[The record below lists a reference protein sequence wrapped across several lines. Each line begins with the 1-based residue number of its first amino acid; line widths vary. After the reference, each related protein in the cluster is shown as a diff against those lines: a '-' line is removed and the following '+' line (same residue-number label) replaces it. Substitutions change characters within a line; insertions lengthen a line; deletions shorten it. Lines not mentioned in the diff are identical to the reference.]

1 MSRLLDNS
9 KEYRDELLSKN
20 QSLEIDNSP
29 YNEDDFRKRL
39 LSKNIYTPKDEYDI
53 DNPKILDAI
62 SSFGLNSYINT
73 TALSKITNTI
83 DILYSR
89 INNPTPIVKFG
100 MMKLADQ
107 FLKTVTSNISREISE
122 AVDLSNIFKKGK
134 SIFTGLDY
142 KITKPSNENKLSSI
156 GNLIKN
162 LTGITS
168 NKELLS
174 KDLSDIELIKQSGT
188 GQTNQLIINVS
199 RNRYINPNFY
209 DRFITD
215 NNKLEKL
222 TNKSFIENKIYF
234 DSKNNYFPNYDLGNK
249 EMNKINSE
257 NKYVE
262 YSSNDTQ
269 FIKEFGDINN
279 SRKTDKLEDTNYGF
293 RDDITNNIIWG
304 IDGTKERV
312 NSSKYG
318 NDDVGDDRISD
329 IQPNSLEYT
338 FGVRHGLLKYTSEI
352 INSSRNSL
360 VDITRKKFYDP
371 INRDKFIGKNG
382 SGVYDVPNELLSQ
395 NENLYH
401 GIRQHTMIDQYDRN
415 AKLIRFNGNSVYG
428 GSENSV
434 INDSVIPRIFPT
446 LNDDGSYNNKNLM
459 FSIENLAVK
468 VVKDIPNNLC
478 YMDDA
483 KRTTLPLSEAGNFNG
498 RLMWFP
504 PYDIQLRED
513 VSNKIT
519 PTDFIGRGE
528 PVYTYDNTERSIT
541 LSFKLLIDHPPQLKN
556 IPRQD
561 FYKRVS
567 EFFVFGGEGEYEIF
581 NELDKLKEQLELTIS
596 ELEPLKEVELNHDTP
611 FSDQKISIFFDN
623 DGDAINQTY
632 ENGITD
638 VGEEN
643 DFGLNVGKKTND
655 EVTVEDGFDFKIT
668 NLIEDYL
675 TEENKGLIEIDVIG
689 YASKLYYD
697 EKKESNYNK
706 QLSERRVKNVVGYLK
721 SKYGSTLD
729 NDFKIYKIYKGSD
742 KSEQPNDSSIIN
754 SLSVKEERRVDI
766 TIRKSKTSNTKTITL
781 TPEQREE
788 KNILLKQKDS
798 LNAKI
803 SELNQKI
810 KQFNGNTFNEY
821 KIDDNFMRGFEGVE
835 KFKFQPCFY
844 SQTPEDFH
852 RRLTFLQQCMRQ
864 GKSIDSNI
872 PNSNN
877 SVFGRQPISI
887 LRIGDFFHT
896 KVIFEGMSLDYSM
909 DFPWDLNPEG
919 MGVQPMIADITLKL
933 KVIGGQSLATPISQL
948 QNALSFNYYANSTF
962 YNKGTYSTP
971 YDVEVEQL
979 KINEDLLKKDEN
991 NRRQE

>member
-29 YNEDDFRKRL
+29 YNEEDYRKRL
-39 LSKNIYTPKDEYDI
+39 LSKNIYTPRDEYDI
-53 DNPKILDAI
+53 DNPKILNAI
-62 SSFGLNSYINT
+62 SSFGLTSYINT
-73 TALSKITNTI
+73 TALSKVTNTI
-83 DILYSR
+83 DRLYSR

-107 FLKTVTSNISREISE
+107 FLKTVTSNTSREISE

-162 LTGITS
+162 LTGVTP

-199 RNRYINPNFY
+199 RNRYINSNFY
-209 DRFITD
+209 NRIITD

-234 DSKNNYFPNYDLGNK
+234 NPENIYFPNYDLGNK
-249 EMNKINSE
+249 EMNKINIES
-257 NKYVE
+257 KYVE

-269 FIKEFGDINN
+269 FIKEFGDINT
-279 SRKTDKLEDTNYGF
+279 SRKTDNLENTNYGF
-293 RDDITNNIIWG
+293 RDDITKNIIWG
-304 IDGTKERV
+304 INGTKERV
-312 NSSKYG
+312 DSSKYG
-318 NDDVGDDRISD
+318 NDDVGYDRISD
-329 IQPNSLEYT
+329 VQPDSLEYQ

-360 VDITRKKFYDP
+360 IDITRKKFYDP

-382 SGVYDVPNELLSQ
+382 SGVYYVPDEISNGH
-395 NENLYH
+395 LYNGGH
-401 GIRQHTMIDQYDRN
+401 LYDGIRQHTMVDQYDRN
-415 AKLIRFNGNSVYG
+415 AKLIRFNGNSIYG
-428 GSENSV
+428 GNENSV
-434 INDSVIPRIFPT
+434 INKSVIPRIFPT

-468 VVKDIPNNLC
+468 VIKDIPNNLC
-478 YMDDA
+478 YIDDA

-498 RLMWFP
+498 RIMWFP

-519 PTDFIGRGE
+519 STDFIGRGE
-528 PVYTYDNTERSIT
+528 PVYTYDNTERSVN

-556 IPRQD
+556 IPRED
-561 FYKRVS
+561 FHKRAS

-581 NELDKLKEQLELTIS
+581 NELDKLKEQLEITIS
-596 ELEPLKEVELNHDTP
+596 ELEELKEEELNNDIP

-623 DGDAINQTY
+623 DEDAILQTY
-632 ENGITD
+632 ENGVVD
-638 VGEEN
+638 AGEVN
-643 DFGLNVGKKTND
+643 DFGLNVRKKLND
-655 EVTVEDGFDFKIT
+655 VTIEDTFDFRIT
-668 NLIEDYL
+668 NLIEEYL
-675 TEENKGLIEIDVIG
+675 TDENKGLIEIDVIG

-697 EKKESNYNK
+697 EKKESDYNK
-706 QLSERRVKNVVGYLK
+706 QLSDRRIKNVIGYLK
-721 SKYGSTLD
+721 SKYGSTLE
-729 NDFKIYKIYKGSD
+729 NDFKVYTYPMGSG
-742 KSEQPNDSSIIN
+742 KSEQPNDPTIIN
-754 SLSVKEERRVDI
+754 DLKTKEERRVDVI
-766 TIRKSKTSNTKTITL
+766 IRKSTAPITKTVTL
-781 TPEQREE
+781 TPEQ
-788 KNILLKQKDS
+788 KNRKITLLNQKDS
-798 LNAKI
+798 LNARI

-810 KQFNGNTFNEY
+810 KQFNGNTFIEY

-864 GKSIDSNI
+864 GKSVDSDML
-872 PNSNN
+872 NSNN

-896 KVIFEGMSLDYSM
+896 KVIFEGMSIDYSM

-919 MGVQPMIADITLKL
+919 MGVQPMIADITLRL

-971 YDVEVEQL
+971 YDAEVEQL
-979 KINEDLLKKDEN
+979 KINEGV
-991 NRRQE
+991 

>member
-39 LSKNIYTPKDEYDI
+39 LSKNIYTPRDEYDI

-73 TALSKITNTI
+73 TALSKVTNTI
-83 DILYSR
+83 DKLYSR

-107 FLKTVTSNISREISE
+107 FLKTVTSNASREISE

-199 RNRYINPNFY
+199 RNRYINSNFY
-209 DRFITD
+209 NRIITD
-215 NNKLEKL
+215 NDKLEKL
-222 TNKSFIENKIYF
+222 TNKSYIQNKIYF
-234 DSKNNYFPNYDLGNK
+234 DPNNKYFPDAIFGNE
-249 EMNKINSE
+249 EMFIQDNLSN
-257 NKYVE
+257 YVE
-262 YSSNDTQ
+262 YDSNGTQ
-269 FIKEFGDINN
+269 FIKEFGDINT
-279 SRKTDKLEDTNYGF
+279 SRKTDNLEDTNYGF

-312 NSSKYG
+312 DSSKYG
-318 NDDVGDDRISD
+318 NDDVGNDRISD
-329 IQPNSLEYT
+329 VQPNSLEYN

-352 INSSRNSL
+352 INSSKNSL
-360 VDITRKKFYDP
+360 IDITRKKFYDP
-371 INRDKFIGKNG
+371 INRDRFIGKNG
-382 SGVYDVPNELLSQ
+382 SGVYDVPDELLSQ

-415 AKLIRFNGNSVYG
+415 AKLIRFNGNSIYG

-434 INDSVIPRIFPT
+434 INDSVKPRIFPT
-446 LNDDGSYNNKNLM
+446 LNDDGTFNNKNLM

-468 VVKDIPNNLC
+468 VIKDIPNNLC
-478 YMDDA
+478 YMDDENG
-483 KRTTLPLSEAGNFNG
+483 TTLPLSEAGNFNG

-519 PTDFIGRGE
+519 STDFIGRGE
-528 PVYTYDNTERSIT
+528 PVYTYDNTERTIN
-541 LSFKLLIDHPPQLKN
+541 LSFKLLIDHPPQLNN

-561 FYKRVS
+561 FHKRVS
-567 EFFVFGGEGEYEIF
+567 EFFVFGGEGEYGMF
-581 NELDKLKEQLELTIS
+581 NDLDKLKKQLELTIA

-623 DGDAINQTY
+623 DEDAINQTY
-632 ENGITD
+632 ENGIPD
-638 VGEEN
+638 DGEEN
-643 DFGLNVGKKTND
+643 DFGLNVGKKLND

-668 NLIEDYL
+668 KLIEEYL

-689 YASKLYYD
+689 FASKLYYD

-729 NDFKIYKIYKGSD
+729 NDFKIYKIYEGSD
-742 KSEQPNDSSIIN
+742 KSEQPNDASIID

-766 TIRKSKTSNTKTITL
+766 IIRKSKTSNTKTITL
-781 TPEQREE
+781 TPEQRKR
-788 KNILLKQKDS
+788 KNILLNQKDS

-810 KQFNGNTFNEY
+810 KQFNGNTFIEY
-821 KIDDNFMRGFEGVE
+821 KIEDNFMRGFEGVE

-864 GKSIDSNI
+864 GKSVDSDEL
-872 PNSNN
+872 NSNN

-919 MGVQPMIADITLKL
+919 MGVQPMIADVTLRL
-933 KVIGGQSLATPISQL
+933 KVIGGQSLATPIAKL

-962 YNKGTYSTP
+962 YNRGTYSTP
-971 YDVEVEQL
+971 YNVEVEQL
-979 KINEDLLKKDEN
+979 KINEDLLKKDEK
-991 NRRQE
+991 